1 MTSHFSCGDLR
12 SVRLKSM
19 NISKTGEIIVA
30 WQRDQTLK
38 YPVHCSTFKAGIV
51 LGRLR
56 SRIRC
61 MLAE

>member
-1 MTSHFSCGDLR
+1 
-12 SVRLKSM
+12 M